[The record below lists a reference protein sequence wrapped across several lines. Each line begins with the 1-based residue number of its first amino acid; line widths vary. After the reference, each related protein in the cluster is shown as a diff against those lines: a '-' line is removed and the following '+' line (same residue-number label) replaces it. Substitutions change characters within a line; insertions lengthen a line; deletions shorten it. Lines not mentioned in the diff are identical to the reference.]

1 MKAETINKTQEKRNT
16 RMKFNGYHHIG
27 LAVKNADQSLK
38 FYTQGLGGEIIFSF
52 PMGDTGKTIYLVDLG
67 GNAVV
72 EIIPRG
78 NGEAEDNAH
87 WAHIALATGDARAAY
102 TLALEAGAL
111 PQSEPQDILLGTAA
125 VCNAFVTGP
134 DGEAIEFF
142 QVK

>member
-1 MKAETINKTQEKRNT
+1 
-16 RMKFNGYHHIG
+16 MKFNGYHHIG
-27 LAVKNADQSLK
+27 LFAKNPDKSLK
-38 FYTQGLGGEIIFSF
+38 FYTEGLGGEVTFSF

-78 NGEAEDNAH
+78 NGEAESNAH
-87 WAHIALATGDARAAY
+87 WAHVAVVTDDARAAY
-102 TLALEAGAL
+102 AQALKAGAL
-111 PQSEPQDILLGTAA
+111 KQSEPQDCLLGTMA

-134 DGEAIEFF
+134 DGEVIEFF